1 VDGRSRLWQIGELP
15 VRWFAYAVTQLNFGF
30 GPLNMIRDVH
40 ERSEFVRTREYYRAD
55 GTKVDSTAVA
65 HSMIRKA
72 LKGEILNDLRKN
84 SWARNPSAAA
94 QNSKYA
100 VLLREFEASGGG
112 GSRFGKAL
120 ARDRSQIVADVRSIS
135 STPSKMRAKLADLV
149 SRWNEVFD
157 AVAALGSY
165 AAFKEQGLTP
175 KEAAAAALELANFR
189 KTGSVMPG
197 VRMFY
202 AFAQPAVMGGVNL
215 LRGLTTKVG
224 AQRFVGYMLGL
235 VALQTLVASLMGED
249 EELGKSKMDL
259 LDEYTKDRSLP
270 IPIPGTDQIFKMPLG
285 LGMPVLANVV
295 AGRLRGLAMGEETA
309 GQAAGALVSRGV
321 LPAFT
326 VIEDSKLSFADEPV
340 KWVMQSFAP
349 TVAKPFVNVGI
360 NRSGMGGKVVQESFQ
375 KSDEFKSQQGSP
387 MTPAD
392 YKELAQVIESTVKL
406 DLAPEEVREIVRGFS
421 LGVFRDALNY
431 AVENPHKEAFGL
443 ETKLPFISSLL
454 TGYNQYAT
462 LAEMRLLEDEGM
474 RLAKLRNKYKAEDK
488 GQEITGEREL
498 AVLDLYD
505 RWVEEEKALRSA
517 AGKLTRAGVDRD
529 PLGDERT
536 SLRERRQEAQARAVK
551 EFNAIER

>member
-1 VDGRSRLWQIGELP
+1 
-15 VRWFAYAVTQLNFGF
+15 
-30 GPLNMIRDVH
+30 
-40 ERSEFVRTREYYRAD
+40 
-55 GTKVDSTAVA
+55 
-65 HSMIRKA
+65 
-72 LKGEILNDLRKN
+72 
-84 SWARNPSAAA
+84 
-94 QNSKYA
+94 
-100 VLLREFEASGGG
+100 
-112 GSRFGKAL
+112 
-120 ARDRSQIVADVRSIS
+120 
-135 STPSKMRAKLADLV
+135 
-149 SRWNEVFD
+149 
-157 AVAALGSY
+157 
-165 AAFKEQGLTP
+165 
-175 KEAAAAALELANFR
+175 
-189 KTGSVMPG
+189 
-197 VRMFY
+197 
-202 AFAQPAVMGGVNL
+202 
-215 LRGLTTKVG
+215 
-224 AQRFVGYMLGL
+224 
-235 VALQTLVASLMGED
+235 
-249 EELGKSKMDL
+249 
-259 LDEYTKDRSLP
+259 
-270 IPIPGTDQIFKMPLG
+270 MPLG

-295 AGRLRGLAMGEETA
+295 AGRLRGLAMGDETA
-309 GQAAGALVSRGV
+309 GQAAGALVSRGL

-392 YKELAQVIESTVKL
+392 YKELAQVIESTVGL

-443 ETKLPFISSLL
+443 ETKLPLISSLL

-474 RLAKLRNKYKAEDK
+474 RLAKLRNKYRDEDK

-505 RWVEEEKALRSA
+505 RWVVEEKALRGSA
-517 AGKLTRAGVDRD
+517 QKLTRAGVDRD